1 MVGARELELRHF
13 MPTDLVVSCSELR
26 SGTPF
31 DEPESSN
38 ILPDGAVGASNVEC
52 RPRCTR

>member
-1 MVGARELELRHF
+1 MVSARELKLRHF
-13 MPTDLVVSCSELR
+13 MPTGLVVSCSDLR

-38 ILPDGAVGASNVEC
+38 MLPDGAVGASKVDC